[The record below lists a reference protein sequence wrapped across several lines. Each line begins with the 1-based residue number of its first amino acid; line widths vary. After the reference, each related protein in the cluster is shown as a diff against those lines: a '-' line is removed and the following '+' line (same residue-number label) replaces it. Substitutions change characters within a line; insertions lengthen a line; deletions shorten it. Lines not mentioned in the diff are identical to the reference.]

1 MVYYH
6 FSCVV
11 ESKDFHN
18 KSSDEDLPFL
28 YCVLKMAD
36 DQVPIP
42 NFLEKHVV
50 NFFLLNRCFPV
61 HQPSGAI

>member
-36 DQVPIP
+36 DQVLIANGP
-42 NFLEKHVV
+42 EERVV
-50 NFFLLNRCFPV
+50 NFAV
-61 HQPSGAI
+61 E